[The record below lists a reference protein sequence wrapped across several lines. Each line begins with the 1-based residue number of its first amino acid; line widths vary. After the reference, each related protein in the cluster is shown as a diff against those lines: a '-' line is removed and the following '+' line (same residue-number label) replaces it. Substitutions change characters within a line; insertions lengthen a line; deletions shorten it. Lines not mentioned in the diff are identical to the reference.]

1 MSFMNALVS
10 LSEAEND
17 EELKEFAI
25 EAVRILSVSN
35 TSLVA

>member
-1 MSFMNALVS
+1 MSFMSALVS
-10 LSEAEND
+10 LAETEVD
-17 EELKEFAI
+17 EDLKDFAI